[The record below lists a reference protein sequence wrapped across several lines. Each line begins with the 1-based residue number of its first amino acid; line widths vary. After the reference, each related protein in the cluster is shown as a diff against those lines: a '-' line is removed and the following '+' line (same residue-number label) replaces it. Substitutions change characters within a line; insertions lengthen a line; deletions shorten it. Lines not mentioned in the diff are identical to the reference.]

1 MKRSADFQRVQENG
15 RRLRGPKLSL
25 VYAPGTAECSRA
37 GWAVRR
43 AVGPA
48 VQRNKVKRWLRE
60 ILRVEAGPSGGPW
73 DLVFIPQPGVLDGG
87 FHAIRVQTVDLLRR
101 VRR

>member
-1 MKRSADFQRVQENG
+1 MKRSADFQRVQGSG
-15 RRLRGPKLSL
+15 RRLRGPQLSL
-25 VYAPGTAECSRA
+25 VYAPGTGEVTRA

-48 VQRNKVKRWLRE
+48 VERNRVKRWLRE
-60 ILRVEAGPSGGPW
+60 ILRVEPSPAGGPW
-73 DLVFIPQPGVLDGG
+73 DLVFIPQVGVLEGG
-87 FHAIRVQTVDLLRR
+87 FQAVRAQTRDLLRR